1 MADEHAKSLPG
12 EKGLQVLGGDGKSHL
27 PRGVFPHQ
35 LQVSVSTLLYRDH
48 LAVLKLQVRVRLQEG
63 GGQVQLLSLVSPTD
77 GWRKALQVKCLRDSF
92 LMKG

>member
-27 PRGVFPHQ
+27 PRGVFPH
-35 LQVSVSTLLYRDH
+35 
-48 LAVLKLQVRVRLQEG
+48 KLQVRVRLQEG

-77 GWRKALQVKCLRDSF
+77 GWRKALQV
-92 LMKG
+92 